1 MKQKQDKNVKLITI
15 PTPNKEKWLKNT
27 FWEKKSENEISAPDR
42 KLHSPGKVVGRGRG
56 GGRERKEKLRKVGG
70 WGEVGRVLL
79 LLLITIKR
87 NFLSAS
93 RLSLA
98 AVYRQ
103 SLSKSSPLRPQLPVA
118 AQATRILEFLCYHHL
133 TPFLQN
139 PTSSFIS
146 TSVLLRK
153 IKN

>member
-1 MKQKQDKNVKLITI
+1 MKSPRLTASSI
-15 PTPNKEKWLKNT
+15 PRERW
-27 FWEKKSENEISAPDR
+27 W
-42 KLHSPGKVVGRGRG
+42 G
-56 GGRERKEKLRKVGG
+56 GGGGRRERKEKLRKVGG
-70 WGEVGRVLL
+70 WGEVGRVLF

-118 AQATRILEFLCYHHL
+118 AQATRILEFLL
-133 TPFLQN
+133 
-139 PTSSFIS
+139 SSSHSIS
-146 TSVLLRK
+146 SKSNVIFYLYFGITKKNKKLKPKKMKGRTILRK
-153 IKN
+153 EKHYGHILYT

>member
-1 MKQKQDKNVKLITI
+1 MKSPRLTASSI
-15 PTPNKEKWLKNT
+15 PRERW
-27 FWEKKSENEISAPDR
+27 W
-42 KLHSPGKVVGRGRG
+42 G
-56 GGRERKEKLRKVGG
+56 GGGGRRERKEKLRKVGG

-118 AQATRILEFLCYHHL
+118 AQATRILEFLL
-133 TPFLQN
+133 
-139 PTSSFIS
+139 SSSHSIS
-146 TSVLLRK
+146 SKSNVIFYLYFGITKKNKKLKPKKMKGRTILRK
-153 IKN
+153 EKHYGHILYT